1 MGYRLHVVKRQER
14 FGDIEAFNWKNNE
27 FADLLTTIGCDICGD
42 EPYDRFECLKSEFRK
57 AIGIVKLYSEKGNL
71 TEDDLPET
79 GIDPECVDIDDIN
92 EILSSTKDELGYTPN
107 ELVRVMEQFL
117 SESDPEGDYIIFVA
131 W

>member
-57 AIGIVKLYSEKGNL
+57 AIGIVKLYSEKDSL
-71 TEDDLPET
+71 TEEDLSAT
-79 GIDPECVDIDDIN
+79 GIDPGCFDIDDIN
-92 EILSSTKDELGYTPN
+92 EILSKTKDELGYTPT

-117 SESDPEGDYIIFVA
+117 SESDPDGDYIIFVA